1 MSTEFPL
8 TFLQSGETK
17 QVVGV
22 RCDAP
27 ARDRLVEMGFRKGV
41 EVRMLGADETAYRVG
56 LNDQEIRLVPWIASY
71 IYVGEE

>member
-1 MSTEFPL
+1 MTTEFPL
-8 TFLQSGETK
+8 TFMQAGERK

-27 ARDRLVEMGFRKGV
+27 ARERLIEMGFRKGV
-41 EVRMLGADETAYRVG
+41 EVHIVEADETAYTVG
-56 LNDQEIRLVPWIASY
+56 LEDQQIRLVPWIASY

>member
-8 TFLQSGETK
+8 TFMQSGETK

-41 EVRMLGADETAYRVG
+41 QVRLLEADETAYRVG
-56 LNDQEIRLVPWIASY
+56 LADQEIRLVPWIASY
-71 IYVGEE
+71 IYVGED

>member
-8 TFLQSGETK
+8 TFMQSGETK
-17 QVVGV
+17 QIVGV

-41 EVRMLGADETAYRVG
+41 TVRLLGADETAYRVG
-56 LNDQEIRLVPWIASY
+56 LNGEEIHLVPWIASY

>member
-8 TFLQSGETK
+8 TFMHSGETK

-27 ARDRLVEMGFRKGV
+27 ARDRLIEMGFVKGV
-41 EVRMLGADETAYRVG
+41 EVRLLEVDDTVCRIGVA
-56 LNDQEIRLVPWIASY
+56 DQEIRLVPWVASS
-71 IYVGEE
+71 IYVGED

>member
-8 TFLQSGETK
+8 TFMQAGEVK
-17 QVVGV
+17 PIVGV

-27 ARDRLVEMGFRKGV
+27 ARDRLIEMGFRKGV
-41 EVRMLGADETAYRVG
+41 PVQMLETGETACRVE
-56 LNDQEIRLVPWIASY
+56 LNAQEISLVPWIASQ

>member
-8 TFLQSGETK
+8 TFMQSGETK
-17 QVVGV
+17 QIVGV

-41 EVRMLGADETAYRVG
+41 AVRLLGVDETAYRVG
-56 LNDQEIRLVPWIASY
+56 LNGEEVRLVPWIASY
-71 IYVGEE
+71 IYVGED

>member
-8 TFLQSGETK
+8 TFMQSGETK

-41 EVRMLGADETAYRVG
+41 EVRMLETDDQMCRVG
-56 LNDQEIRLVPWIASY
+56 VADQEISLVPWIASY
-71 IYVGEE
+71 IYVGED